1 MSRWSD
7 YTEEQR
13 ERYKAKSREYKRKN
27 RERIKEQRK
36 EYDKQY
42 YANFTDEQR
51 EKKNRYN
58 REHRRKLSEARPKKV
73 KKVKKTKP
81 KKVKENY
88 AETFPTKANLKHNNK
103 YDYSKVEYVNV
114 KTKVTI
120 ICPEHG
126 EFEQRPND
134 HLSGYSCPKC
144 GGTQQLTTDDFIEKA
159 KLIHGDK
166 YDYSKS
172 VYVKSHIK
180 LTISCPLH
188 GDWSVK
194 PNNYLNGKGCPKC
207 GVDDGTWHYSV
218 WERKGK
224 RSVNFDSFKVYIIKC
239 WNDTETFYKVGK
251 TFKKVKER
259 FKSSIPYNYE
269 VIKIYEGDAKE
280 ISLLEQKLNHINKE
294 HSYLPLLE
302 FKGRH
307 ECFSYIMLS
316 DD

>member
-1 MSRWSD
+1 MSTWSD

-13 ERYKAKSREYKRKN
+13 EHYKAKSREYKRKN
-27 RERIKEQRK
+27 REKVKEQRK

-42 YANFTDEQR
+42 YTNFTEEQR
-51 EKKNRYN
+51 EKKNA
-58 REHRRKLSEARPKKV
+58 RERERRRKLSEAKPKKV
-73 KKVKKTKP
+73 KKVKP

-88 AETFPTKANLKHNNK
+88 AETFPIKANLKHNNK
-103 YDYSKVEYVNV
+103 YDYSKVDYVNNA
-114 KTKVTI
+114 TKVTI

-134 HLSGYSCPKC
+134 HLNHGCAKCSGTAK
-144 GGTQQLTTDDFIEKA
+144 LTTEEFIEKV
-159 KLIHGDK
+159 KSIHGDK

-172 VYVKSHIK
+172 EYVKSQVK
-180 LTISCPLH
+180 LTITCPLH

-194 PNNYLNGKGCPKC
+194 PNNHLSGKGCPKC
-207 GVDDGTWHYSV
+207 GVEDGTWHYSH

-224 RSVNFDSFKVYIIKC
+224 RSVNFDSFKVYVIKC

-259 FKSSIPYNYE
+259 FNGLMPYNYE
-269 VIKIYEGDAKE
+269 VIKIYEGDGKE

-307 ECFSYIMLS
+307 ECFSKVILT
-316 DD
+316 D

>member
-1 MSRWSD
+1 MSRWSE

-27 RERIKEQRK
+27 REKVKEQRK

-42 YANFTDEQR
+42 YANLTDEQR
-51 EKKNRYN
+51 EKKNQYN
-58 REHRRKLSEARPKKV
+58 REYRRKLSEAKPKKV
-73 KKVKKTKP
+73 KKVKP

-88 AETFPTKANLKHNNK
+88 AETFPIKANLKHDNK

-114 KTKVTI
+114 RTKVTI

-134 HLSGYSCPKC
+134 HLTGYGCPKC

-159 KLIHGDK
+159 KTIHGDK

-172 VYVKSHIK
+172 EYVKSHIK
-180 LTISCPLH
+180 LTITCPLH

-194 PNNYLNGKGCPKC
+194 PNNHLNGKGCPKC

-224 RSVNFDSFKVYIIKC
+224 RSVNFDSFKVYVIKC

-259 FKSSIPYNYE
+259 FKGLMPYNYE

-294 HSYLPLLE
+294 HSYLPSLE

-307 ECFSYIMLS
+307 ECFSKVTLT
-316 DD
+316 D